1 MIMDLP
7 EKFETPFAK
16 VLNGMLYIYRMV
28 SYESLMYDLT
38 YACKRKK
45 CIYCNKRIK
54 RGKAS
59 TLDHRYPRDT
69 GGVSITNNLFPC
81 CPKCNSSK
89 SNLTHEEFLIWR
101 ELPKKEAK
109 QYLAEIKEERESI
122 FKTIG
127 FILPEEWI
135 EYEERDKVICE
146 DNGQYT
152 RGKRYYKIQEFYEKY
167 QHFPRPAVV
176 DKNGRLL
183 DGYNTVLF
191 ARDFDIAYIPV
202 IRLEN
207 VVRV

>member
-152 RGKRYYKIQEFYEKY
+152 RGKRYYKIKEF
-167 QHFPRPAVV
+167 
-176 DKNGRLL
+176 
-183 DGYNTVLF
+183 
-191 ARDFDIAYIPV
+191 
-202 IRLEN
+202 
-207 VVRV
+207 